1 MFVIARMLAAGAS
14 ALILS
19 ADAPAPHMLAAGP
32 LSDETIRATF
42 VGKAAC
48 PPQPWPVG
56 VGPHEFLAD
65 GRYRRA
71 RDLAPSYGRY
81 TVADGRICVTLAE
94 SERPDFCL
102 AVFASGG
109 RFLFRLDDAPPATSP
124 HGATP
129 VEPCPLPGG

>member
-1 MFVIARMLAAGAS
+1 LPLIILRLLPLVAVAFAGAT
-14 ALILS
+14 
-19 ADAPAPHMLAAGP
+19 DTPATPRP
-32 LSDETIRATF
+32 LVDDDIRATF
-42 VGKAAC
+42 VGRAAC

-71 RDLAPSYGRY
+71 RDVASAHGRY
-81 TVADGRICVTLAE
+81 TIADGRICVTLAE

-109 RFLFRLDDAPPATSP
+109 RFLFRLDDTPPAVSP
-124 HGATP
+124 YGATP
-129 VEPCPLPGG
+129 VEPCALPSD

>member
-1 MFVIARMLAAGAS
+1 VIVLARLVPLLAAA
-14 ALILS
+14 AMA
-19 ADAPAPHMLAAGP
+19 ADTPAVPRVVA
-32 LSDETIRATF
+32 DDDIRATF

-71 RDLAPSYGRY
+71 LDVASAHGRY
-81 TVADGRICVTLAE
+81 TVTDGRICVTLAE

-109 RFLFRLDDAPPATSP
+109 HFLFRLDDAPPATSP
-124 HGATP
+124 HAATP